1 MYTAREQVKSD
12 FAEAVATNVG
22 GEARMQKF
30 KTRGLHVCVY
40 ARARV
45 CACVSQNQNIIQNQ
59 SQIQN
64 QS

>member
-1 MYTAREQVKSD
+1 MYTAQEQVKSD

-22 GEARMQKF
+22 GEARMQKV

-45 CACVSQNQNIIQNQ
+45 CA
-59 SQIQN
+59 
-64 QS
+64 